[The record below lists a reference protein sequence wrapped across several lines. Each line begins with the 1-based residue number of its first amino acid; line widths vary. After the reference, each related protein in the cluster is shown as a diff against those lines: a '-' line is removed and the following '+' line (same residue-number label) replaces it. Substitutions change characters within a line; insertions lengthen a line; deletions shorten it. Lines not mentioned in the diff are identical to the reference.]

1 MCDAF
6 IHDEDIHARTASEI
20 FGVSL
25 QEVTPEMR
33 SSSKAVN
40 FGIVYGISDFGLAK
54 NLGIPR
60 YKAEEYINRYLEE
73 FTGVRRYMQ
82 QIVQQARQDGY
93 VKTLYGRIR
102 YVPEL
107 ASSNYNTRS
116 FGERVAL
123 NTPIQGTAA
132 DIIKIAMINVARVF
146 AERQLASK
154 LISQVHD
161 ELIVD
166 AVPEEVEVV
175 KEILKQTMESVIRL
189 EVPLKSNVAVGKN
202 WAEAK

>member
-1 MCDAF
+1 M
-6 IHDEDIHARTASEI
+6 HQ
-20 FGVSL
+20 V
-25 QEVTPEMR
+25 
-33 SSSKAVN
+33 
-40 FGIVYGISDFGLAK
+40 
-54 NLGIPR
+54 
-60 YKAEEYINRYLEE
+60 
-73 FTGVRRYMQ
+73 
-82 QIVQQARQDGY
+82 VQQARQDGY

-107 ASSNYNTRS
+107 ASSNYNMRS

-132 DIIKIAMINVARVF
+132 DIIKIAMINVAQAF
-146 AERQLASK
+146 KKQKLNSK

-166 AVPEEVEVV
+166 AVPEEAETV
-175 KEILKQTMESVIRL
+175 KEILKQTMESVIQL
-189 EVPLKSNVAVGKN
+189 EVPLKSNVASGKN

>member
-1 MCDAF
+1 
-6 IHDEDIHARTASEI
+6 
-20 FGVSL
+20 
-25 QEVTPEMR
+25 
-33 SSSKAVN
+33 
-40 FGIVYGISDFGLAK
+40 
-54 NLGIPR
+54 
-60 YKAEEYINRYLEE
+60 
-73 FTGVRRYMQ
+73 
-82 QIVQQARQDGY
+82 
-93 VKTLYGRIR
+93 
-102 YVPEL
+102 
-107 ASSNYNTRS
+107 
-116 FGERVAL
+116 
-123 NTPIQGTAA
+123 
-132 DIIKIAMINVARVF
+132 MINVARVF